1 MSRLICGSGTLLAIV
16 AKDINVGL
24 ALSCLGLPLKI
35 KTLTGIVGPDRNFL
49 ANSYEFLI
57 FIER

>member
-16 AKDINVGL
+16 AKDINAGL
-24 ALSCLGLPLKI
+24 ALSCLVLLLKI
-35 KTLTGIVGPDRNFL
+35 KTLPEIVGPDRNLL

-57 FIER
+57 FTER